1 MTLASDKSIEAWA
14 MRRDYLSPCPTTK
27 WYDLSRLIDLKK
39 KPLALDVDG
48 RTLAVSFVVDQRA
61 LFNAF
66 ELMAL
71 RPKELWR
78 RGSHSWEPVAQVDW
92 LQQP

>member
-1 MTLASDKSIEAWA
+1 MTLARAKSSVEWE
-14 MRRDYLSPCPTTK
+14 MRRDYLSLCPTTK
-27 WYDLSRLIDLKK
+27 WQDLSRLINLKK

-71 RPKELWR
+71 RPKELWL
-78 RGSHSWEPVAQVDW
+78 RGLRSWEPAVQADW
-92 LQQP
+92 LQQS

>member
-1 MTLASDKSIEAWA
+1 MTLASAKSSEAWA

-48 RTLAVSFVVDQRA
+48 RTLAVSFVVDQLV

-66 ELMAL
+66 QLMAL
-71 RPKELWR
+71 EPRELWR
-78 RGSHSWEPVAQVDW
+78 RGLRSREPVAQVDW

>member
-1 MTLASDKSIEAWA
+1 MTLASAKSPEAWTV
-14 MRRDYLSPCPTTK
+14 RRDYLSPCPTTK

-48 RTLAVSFVVDQRA
+48 RTLAVLFVVDQLV

-66 ELMAL
+66 
-71 RPKELWR
+71 
-78 RGSHSWEPVAQVDW
+78 
-92 LQQP
+92 

>member
-1 MTLASDKSIEAWA
+1 MTLASAKSPEAWT

-39 KPLALDVDG
+39 KPFALDVDG
-48 RTLAVSFVVDQRA
+48 RTLAVSFVVDQLV

-66 ELMAL
+66 
-71 RPKELWR
+71 
-78 RGSHSWEPVAQVDW
+78 
-92 LQQP
+92 

>member
-1 MTLASDKSIEAWA
+1 MTLASAKSSEAWA

-48 RTLAVSFVVDQRA
+48 RTLAVSCAIDQRRW
-61 LFNAF
+61 LNAF
-66 ELMAL
+66 ELKAL
-71 RPKELWR
+71 GPKELWL
-78 RGSHSWEPVAQVDW
+78 RGLRSWEPAVQADW

>member
-1 MTLASDKSIEAWA
+1 MTLASAKSSEARA

-48 RTLAVSFVVDQRA
+48 RTLAVSFVVDQHA
-61 LFNAF
+61 LFSAF

-71 RPKELWR
+71 GPKELWL
-78 RGSHSWEPVAQVDW
+78 RGLRSWEPDVQTDW
-92 LQQP
+92 LQRP

>member
-1 MTLASDKSIEAWA
+1 

-61 LFNAF
+61 LFSAF

-78 RGSHSWEPVAQVDW
+78 RGLHSWEPVA
-92 LQQP
+92 

>member
-1 MTLASDKSIEAWA
+1 MTLASAKSSEARA

-48 RTLAVSFVVDQRA
+48 RTLAVSFVVDQLA
-61 LFNAF
+61 LLNAF

-71 RPKELWR
+71 GPKELWL
-78 RGSHSWEPVAQVDW
+78 RGFHLWESAAEADW
-92 LQQP
+92 PKLP